1 VEKSRRDRIL
11 IKKIFQVRSPGNTT
25 VEYLF
30 IAFCIVAIAVGAVF
44 LLGDSIQSALAGL
57 KSDLTTTVA
66 GSKMQKMAIQM
77 VSTEIPST
85 TAPSENQVLLCTTLN
100 ADNKMCM
107 NVSSNDL
114 NIDMDPS
121 EKVMTI
127 GSLGN
132 DVSLQQFKDIL
143 AFASENLPPREVE
156 NLTATLLKMLAETGY
171 TAATRQS
178 ELGEICAQAKDKCQN
193 GVTTEPANS
202 QDATDVAAAEKKAD
216 LTKTAGEMT
225 LIKETLET
233 VVSKKPDTLTQE
245 EKVVVT
251 TISQE
256 IITDAQDTSA
266 AMVPKLIDQTEP
278 TDTNTDSADIEK
290 VSKDKMQDSMSL
302 Q

>member
-1 VEKSRRDRIL
+1 MKN
-11 IKKIFQVRSPGNTT
+11 IFQVRSPGNTT

-30 IAFCIVAIAVGAVF
+30 IALGTLAIAIGAVF

-57 KSDLTTTVA
+57 KTDMTATVS

-85 TAPSENQVLLCTTLN
+85 TAPSENQVLLCTALN
-100 ADNKMCM
+100 SDNKMCM

-143 AFASENLPPREVE
+143 TFASENLPPKEVE
-156 NLTATLLKMLAETGY
+156 NLTATLLQMLAETGY
-171 TAATRQS
+171 IAATKQS
-178 ELGEICAQAKDKCQN
+178 ELGEICAQNKDKCQT
-193 GVTTEPANS
+193 GVTTEPANI
-202 QDATDVAAAEKKAD
+202 QDANDVAAVEKKAD
-216 LTKTAGEMT
+216 LTKTAEEMAM
-225 LIKETLET
+225 IKQTLET
-233 VVSKKPDTLTQE
+233 VVAKQPDTLTEE
-245 EKVVVT
+245 EKVAVA

-266 AMVPKLIDQTEP
+266 TMVPKLIDQTEP
-278 TDTNTDSADIEK
+278 TDTNADSADIEK
-290 VSKDKMQDSMSL
+290 VSKKKMQDSMSL